1 VLNAAEITEEE
12 EEGTKEIE
20 GNEMEEEK
28 EKIKKEQC
36 VTCCFTQ
43 IWNIVG
49 KPSWP
54 WPRGFRPQK
63 KQQMLP
69 YQCIST
75 PEKKKEGI
83 KEGMWKERKAPK
95 GRERKKEKET
105 KIKLD
110 PIKWGEGDDFR
121 LF

>member
-1 VLNAAEITEEE
+1 
-12 EEGTKEIE
+12 
-20 GNEMEEEK
+20 
-28 EKIKKEQC
+28 
-36 VTCCFTQ
+36 
-43 IWNIVG
+43 
-49 KPSWP
+49 
-54 WPRGFRPQK
+54 
-63 KQQMLP
+63 MLP